1 MLKVS
6 YTSLRWQIVKY
17 NLYLKNLIKILVKTN
32 SKESDKSIYKKLVD
46 ILIDY
51 SHKTLV
57 ELCI

>member
-17 NLYLKNLIKILVKTN
+17 NLYLKNLIKLLVKTN

-46 ILIDY
+46 TFIDY